1 MTPRGGVM
9 EQEAAWWQK
18 CLLPGKAPTAGA
30 MGPGSRLGRDPDAAI
45 WAIFSHSLGLSF
57 HFQLG

>member
-1 MTPRGGVM
+1 M

-18 CLLPGKAPTAGA
+18 SLLPGKAPTAGA
-30 MGPGSRLGRDPDAAI
+30 MGPASQLGRDPDAAI
-45 WAIFSHSLGLSF
+45 WAIFSRSLGLSF